1 MVVAISIC
9 KNDEHKK
16 LQPSERFDVFL
27 VTYINRTLKYS
38 KTCQNIELYYFNFT
52 FADYLHAKI
61 LYYLICRTTIVL
73 LYTLDILYNIKKKN
87 SFFFSFLHF

>member
-38 KTCQNIELYYFNFT
+38 KTCQNIELYFT
-52 FADYLHAKI
+52 LTLLSQIIYTQRYYI
-61 LYYLICRTTIVL
+61 L
-73 LYTLDILYNIKKKN
+73 
-87 SFFFSFLHF
+87 

>member
-38 KTCQNIELYYFNFT
+38 KTCQNIELYFT

-73 LYTLDILYNIKKKN
+73 LYTLDILYNIKIFL
-87 SFFFSFLHF
+87 FFFSPFVHF